1 VYFNKKYIILFF
13 AGIGFSVSAN
23 NLFAQQNHTD
33 SVKALRYISKK
44 GDTLIRTNLGTVTV
58 QSKLT
63 KEQKRKYEQWTRL
76 RNAVYVTYPYARA
89 AAKIMNEI
97 NAKLVNVKEKSKR
110 RAIIRSREKDLRKE
124 FTSKLTNLSIY
135 QGKILMK
142 LIDRETGSNCYEI
155 LDEYKGSFNAVLYQS
170 IAFFFGTSLKQNYDA
185 KGVDKDMESIVKEVE
200 KMYGVGS

>member
-1 VYFNKKYIILFF
+1 MQYNKKNIILLF
-13 AGIGFSVSAN
+13 AGISFTISAN
-23 NLFAQQNHTD
+23 NLFAQKTD
-33 SVKALRYISKK
+33 SVKALRYVSKK

-58 QSKLT
+58 QSKLSR
-63 KEQKRKYEQWTRL
+63 EQKRKYEQWTRL

-135 QGKILMK
+135 QGKVLMK

-200 KMYGVGS
+200 KMYGIGS